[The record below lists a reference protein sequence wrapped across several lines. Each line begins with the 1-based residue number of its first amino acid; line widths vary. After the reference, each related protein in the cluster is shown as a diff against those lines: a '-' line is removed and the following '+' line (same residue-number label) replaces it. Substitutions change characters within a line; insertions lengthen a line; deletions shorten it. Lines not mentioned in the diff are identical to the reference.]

1 MYFLLPS
8 PSEISFLPLFQGSTA
23 TTTIAITIFL
33 SLFWFQSPGVTILV
47 SPLLLIRRHHQ
58 HHRHLLPS
66 LHEASPSFLLN
77 PQPLPPTHQLF
88 LQPKPLSFPLSLDC
102 HQHHISRL
110 LLWSSSS
117 SLLLLNDHQQRHH
130 LSFSISLPSLRFSNP
145 WPSSVIL
152 SISCILTTVC
162 GTNWIGQH
170 HLLPRFPFLA
180 ATSIALLFFSL
191 HHRASYFWSWH
202 SAASPE
208 NLLNFIDCALLLART
223 GWPWKWQAAVVAP
236 KHSHHQQHPLLFWVN
251 QQQQRSTLSSPDPLL
266 LMFDA

>member
-1 MYFLLPS
+1 MATKHRLVN
-8 PSEISFLPLFQGSTA
+8 LFRGT
-23 TTTIAITIFL
+23 
-33 SLFWFQSPGVTILV
+33 
-47 SPLLLIRRHHQ
+47 
-58 HHRHLLPS
+58 LLPS
-66 LHEASPSFLLN
+66 LCEPSPPSFLLILG
-77 PQPLPPTHQLF
+77 PHLLTS
-88 LQPKPLSFPLSLDC
+88 SFFNQSLHLLLSLYC

-191 HHRASYFWSWH
+191 HHRASHFWSWH

-208 NLLNFIDCALLLART
+208 NLLNFIDCALLLAGT